1 MIKIKNIQ
9 GIICL
14 VIFLIFI
21 NQAWAEEWIYYA
33 TSASRKVYYDK
44 SSIKKVNKNIISLCT
59 KQILNK
65 DGKTKY
71 FSFLKSIDKAPNNPN
86 LISYFLR
93 SSEIDCVKEKIKD
106 FSTIIYDE
114 KNNVL
119 YSSPKGET
127 DEWLDIVPNSIGK
140 KLKNIVCK
148 EPVTPKEAIVVAA
161 PAVTENLA
169 LVSSKQNET
178 TSIPEED
185 VRNLITKWL
194 TSWKS
199 GDIKT
204 YRSCYA
210 SDFQSNK
217 MNLNAW
223 ISHKTNVRK
232 NSKDI
237 NISIDD
243 LLISVDE
250 NTATATFT
258 QSYSSSIFKDSGV
271 KTLELRKINDDW
283 KIYREIM

>member
-1 MIKIKNIQ
+1 MIIKNVQ
-9 GIICL
+9 GVICL
-14 VIFLIFI
+14 VIFFLFA
-21 NQAWAEEWIYYA
+21 NNAWAADWIRYA
-33 TSASRKVYYDK
+33 SHTFGDTYYDK
-44 SSIKKVNKNIISLCT
+44 SSIKKVNKNIIHLSN
-59 KQILNK
+59 KQILNE

-148 EPVTPKEAIVVAA
+148 EPVTPKEAFVVAT

-199 GDIKT
+199 GDMKT

-210 SDFQSNK
+210 SDFQSNR

-223 ISHKTNVRK
+223 ISYKTNVRK

-243 LLISVDE
+243 LLISMDV
-250 NTATATFT
+250 NTATAVFT

-271 KTLELRKINDDW
+271 KTLELRKINDEW